1 MATIETQIGQKQV
14 DGIAP
19 LSQRAERR
27 YNRVKRE
34 FARLAEKPMG
44 GDKKMGA
51 FYIAVSELTKTNEQF
66 QDLIKSAAKRKTTPD
81 HLANLLLR
89 GVQYIEIFE
98 NHRTSYEEAFVEPD
112 AWEELLIGENGVIT
126 NHKTKLEAILRTK
139 ETTTTKYPRYAG
151 VKAALNAVFIDQD
164 IKVADF
170 GCGANYGLQGLR
182 GDIPFPP
189 ITVDTT
195 AQQTIDGRNLDGE
208 IKQMI
213 ESPVHLEEGLAVDK
227 NDPSGDEER
236 NWRFACSFY
245 PGELSKESLR
255 ELFLLEEAMEDIDR
269 TDMNFLQGDILKLQ
283 VNHADGTLPV
293 EHFDA
298 IVMSTILY
306 QMSQEQQAHMIET
319 ARKSLR
325 DGGVII
331 LQDFATKDDNNMTG
345 LSIKGLSPEPYAYR
359 TFLMGKAD
367 EEWKEFL
374 QWETG
379 RCKKVRPGKDF
390 DAVKPFSPGPT
401 NPVDIFNAA

>member
-1 MATIETQIGQKQV
+1 MALSETQKGHGAQ
-14 DGIAP
+14 DH
-19 LSQRAERR
+19 AERL
-27 YNRVKRE
+27 YKGVKRE
-34 FARLAEKPMG
+34 LARLAEKPMG
-44 GDKKMGA
+44 GDQKMGA
-51 FYIAVSELTKTNEQF
+51 FYDAVADLTESNEQF
-66 QDLIKSAAKRKTTPD
+66 QGIIRTAAKRKTTPD

-98 NHRTSYEEAFVEPD
+98 NSRTSYDDSFTDPK
-112 AWEELLIGENGVIT
+112 AWKELLIGENGVVT
-126 NHKTKLEAILRTK
+126 KHNDKLETILKTK

-151 VKAALNAVFIDQD
+151 VKAALNAIFDGENV
-164 IKVADF
+164 KVADF

-182 GDIPFPP
+182 GDVPFPP
-189 ITVDTT
+189 IRVDVT
-195 AQQTIDGRNLDGE
+195 AQQTTEGRNIDSE

-213 ESPVHLEEGLAVDK
+213 ESPVHLKEGLAVDK

-245 PGELSKESLR
+245 PGELSMETLQ

-269 TDMNFLQGDILKLQ
+269 TDMKFLQGDILRLQ
-283 VNHADGTLPV
+283 VNHADGTLPI

-306 QMSQEQQAHMIET
+306 QMSPEQQAHMIET

-331 LQDFATKDDNNMTG
+331 LQDFAKKDASKATG

-359 TFLMGKAD
+359 TFVRGKD
-367 EEWKEFL
+367 DDEWKEFL

-379 RCKKVRPGKDF
+379 RCKKVRPGMDF
-390 DAVKPFSPGPT
+390 DAVKLFSPQPT
-401 NPVDIFNAA
+401 NPMDVSTAA